1 MARGF
6 TAAMLAGMA
15 CDGFIT
21 VAVDTVRAGAQTIRV
36 RRLRITNAGR
46 MAIKGLTPSVRA
58 RPGQP

>member
-6 TAAMLAGMA
+6 TAAMLAGMT

-21 VAVDTVRAGAQTIRV
+21 VAVDTVRAGAQTFRV

-46 MAIKGLTPSVRA
+46 MAIKG
-58 RPGQP
+58 